1 MYPTSGSASSTCVD
15 DATGTRPQAV
25 GELCPQ
31 SLTEV
36 GFVHLS
42 APQQVHLPA
51 NRLFA
56 GRTDLVLL
64 HVDPRALGSPVRWEP
79 GVATDPESMLFPH
92 LYGPL
97 PVEAVID
104 VTSYLPGPD
113 GRFPRVRAHPDVG
126 VDLDLDQQVGLDQ
139 GGDLDHRRRGP
150 DLAEDLGVHRADRP
164 PLGDVGDED
173 AGADHVGQGRAQIV

>member
-1 MYPTSGSASSTCVD
+1 MYPNPDLLLHLCGRWD
-15 DATGTRPQAV
+15 WDAAKAV

-31 SLTEV
+31 SLTEA

-42 APQQVHLPA
+42 TPRQVHLPA

-64 HVDPRALGSPVRWEP
+64 HVDPRALGSPLHWEP

-97 PVEAVID
+97 SVTAVIN
-104 VTSYLPGPD
+104 VTSYSPGPD
-113 GRFPRVRAHPDVG
+113 GRFP
-126 VDLDLDQQVGLDQ
+126 
-139 GGDLDHRRRGP
+139 
-150 DLAEDLGVHRADRP
+150 EF
-164 PLGDVGDED
+164 PLST
-173 AGADHVGQGRAQIV
+173 